1 MSALKTNTFYS
12 LKVNQYYLS
21 LIKEAWQ
28 TWRHRSLT
36 ALSCAPFK
44 LFANKGPKKCYE
56 NSVFLSVTCMC
67 SICVCILA
75 QTRKLW
81 EIFHKNK
88 ACRNIGQLGV
98 FGSFMPGCP
107 HRPRPHTSDVP
118 LHMWGGILSHCW
130 KKKSIFSKVPTLTS
144 ADIDGKQPNQCSL
157 SMAAAWNVGRAAP
170 HLIPYYPSDGAAA
183 GRLRMHKGAMTA
195 PRVWGCVGT
204 CARVCGPC
212 VCIHF
217 LPVCFAPSTLPQIPH
232 PNHNY
237 NVISRVRQCPRCCFT
252 LSFSP
257 LLWIS
262 NAVTLSSKSC
272 TARSQTGV
280 WHVCFYRLGWGCA
293 LFDSTFL
300 QFLTVQARKRGL
312 TIARVY

>member
-1 MSALKTNTFYS
+1 M
-12 LKVNQYYLS
+12 VECLS
-21 LIKEAWQ
+21 VSYMYI
-28 TWRHRSLT
+28 
-36 ALSCAPFK
+36 C
-44 LFANKGPKKCYE
+44 
-56 NSVFLSVTCMC
+56 VFLHKPENCERFFTKIRPAGTPDSSESSVLSRLVVHIPLM
-67 SICVCILA
+67 SHFICGA
-75 QTRKLW
+75 
-81 EIFHKNK
+81 EFFHT
-88 ACRNIGQLGV
+88 AG
-98 FGSFMPGCP
+98 
-107 HRPRPHTSDVP
+107 
-118 LHMWGGILSHCW
+118 

-170 HLIPYYPSDGAAA
+170 HLIPYYPSDGAAT
-183 GRLRMHKGAMTA
+183 GCLRVHKGAMTA
-195 PRVWGCVGT
+195 PHVWGCVGT
-204 CARVCGPC
+204 CACVCGPC

-280 WHVCFYRLGWGCA
+280 WHVCFYRLGWGRG
-293 LFDSTFL
+293 LFGSTFL
-300 QFLTVQARKRGL
+300 QLLTVQARKRGL
-312 TIARVY
+312 TIARVC